1 MTLLERQTTSD
12 DVHRDH
18 HRDHQGGH
26 PEPPVSVPP
35 EIDRSALEPTA
46 IDLRERIQAYGERI
60 EDRPYLRA
68 LSTSDEIVIDLNE
81 NRVDIADGET
91 DPDTEDPELPA
102 EARSDTAAEPVAPA
116 RRPIRGIQLRRVR
129 IRSVVKVSLVFFVVA
144 YGSLLG
150 TAIVLWNAARRLG
163 FVGSVESSFNSAL
176 GTDTFALAGDTMFD
190 AVAIG
195 IGALCILGLIV
206 SILLALVYNV
216 TGMLFG
222 GLAFEATPFNP
233 GRRRISAST

>member
-12 DVHRDH
+12 DVR
-18 HRDHQGGH
+18 RDHQRDDEGDQ
-26 PEPPVSVPP
+26 PRPPVGVPTDT
-35 EIDRSALEPTA
+35 DRSALEPTA
-46 IDLRERIQAYGERI
+46 LDLRERIQAFGERI
-60 EDRPYLRA
+60 EDRPFLHA
-68 LSTSDEIVIDLNE
+68 LSTSDGIVIDLNE
-81 NRVDIADGET
+81 NRVDAVEKAAQTGVEDEPAD
-91 DPDTEDPELPA
+91 
-102 EARSDTAAEPVAPA
+102 RSDTDSGRSEPR

-150 TAIVLWNAARRLG
+150 TAVVLWNAAQRLG

-176 GTDTFALAGDTMFD
+176 GTDTFALAGGTLFD
-190 AVAIG
+190 VVAIG

-233 GRRRISAST
+233 GRRRVSAST